1 MSAVH
6 LTMLAQSIMPC
17 VPEVVLQKGGSDI
30 TILSSLSKIFTSVP
44 SILVYQQK
52 SKLNLSFLIFFFF
65 LKQVFLFLNFM
76 HFASATETPAY
87 LEDVSHFYLKML
99 NNFISYFR
107 IGCGKRW
114 DDMSVDGTI
123 PSSYRRWCY

>member
-65 LKQVFLFLNFM
+65 LKQVFLFLNLM
-76 HFASATETPAY
+76 HFASAVR
-87 LEDVSHFYLKML
+87 LLHIWKMYHI
-99 NNFISYFR
+99 FI
-107 IGCGKRW
+107 
-114 DDMSVDGTI
+114 
-123 PSSYRRWCY
+123 